1 MAQDK
6 VRYLGVLPVV
16 NIELTERAE
25 SSSGNCSYG
34 VSDYYIE
41 KVEQQIERLKNEQN
55 FLYDEKVP
63 AQIRQWFFELKFMLE
78 GYYLGKFA
86 KCLRM

>member
-55 FLYDEKVP
+55 FLYDEKFP
-63 AQIRQWFFELKFMLE
+63 IANGNMKNKNRNGAAE
-78 GYYLGKFA
+78 
-86 KCLRM
+86 